1 MSSTDFLTAT
11 SDGRIAR
18 LRVDLEVHSRDAV
31 FGAAYTFIDRCY
43 VWLDKD
49 ADGRIV
55 VELTPRAGGSDSV
68 EALAGEFANE
78 LLAQSTR
85 AMVLQANRD
94 LVQAIVSRAL
104 VGAGAR
110 TAEAAAPAL
119 PDLEAFELEDEP
131 FDDPL
136 GIAISWE
143 EKYGKKTPDS
153 RAVESSSVDSA
164 VESAVESGVK
174 K

>member
-1 MSSTDFLTAT
+1 VNAESPTAT
-11 SDGRIAR
+11 NDSRIAR
-18 LRVDLEVHSRDAV
+18 LRVDLDLHSREAI

-55 VELTPRAGGSDSV
+55 IELTPRAGANDSV
-68 EALAGEFANE
+68 EALSGDFANE
-78 LLAQSTR
+78 LLAQTTR
-85 AMVLQANRD
+85 AMVLGANRD

-110 TAEAAAPAL
+110 TAQAAAPAL

-136 GIAISWE
+136 GIAMSWE
-143 EKYGKKTPDS
+143 QKYGKKTPDAS
-153 RAVESSSVDSA
+153 SPGGVE
-164 VESAVESGVK
+164 K

>member
-1 MSSTDFLTAT
+1 MSAESPAAIDA
-11 SDGRIAR
+11 SRVAR
-18 LRVDLEVHSRDAV
+18 LRVDLELHSREAV

-55 VELTPRAGGSDSV
+55 VELTPRPGATDSV
-68 EALAGEFANE
+68 EALSGDFATE

-85 AMVLQANRD
+85 AMVLAANRD
-94 LVQAIVSRAL
+94 LVQAIVTRSL

-110 TAEAAAPAL
+110 PAQAAAPPL

-136 GIAISWE
+136 GIAMSWE
-143 EKYGKKTPDS
+143 QKYGKKTPDG
-153 RAVESSSVDSA
+153 SSPGGD
-164 VESAVESGVK
+164 EPK
-174 K
+174 

>member
-1 MSSTDFLTAT
+1 MNVEFPTRPTGS
-11 SDGRIAR
+11 GRLAR
-18 LRVDLEVHSRDAV
+18 LRVDLDLHSREAI
-31 FGAAYTFIDRCY
+31 FGAAYSFIDRCY

-49 ADGRIV
+49 ADGRLVI
-55 VELTPRAGGSDSV
+55 ELTPRSDAESV
-68 EALAGEFANE
+68 EALAGDFANE

-85 AMVLQANRD
+85 AMVFAANRD

-104 VGAGAR
+104 AGAGAR
-110 TAEAAAPAL
+110 GGAATSPAL
-119 PDLEAFELEDEP
+119 PDLDSFDVEDEP

-143 EKYGKKTPDS
+143 QKYGKKNPED
-153 RAVESSSVDSA
+153 ASS
-164 VESAVESGVK
+164 GGGK

>member
-1 MSSTDFLTAT
+1 MSADSPIAMND
-11 SDGRIAR
+11 SRVAR
-18 LRVDLEVHSRDAV
+18 LRVDLDLHSREAI
-31 FGAAYTFIDRCY
+31 FGAAYAFIDRCY

-55 VELTPRAGGSDSV
+55 VELTPRASANDSV
-68 EALAGEFANE
+68 EALAGDFANE

-85 AMVLQANRD
+85 AMVLAANHD

-110 TAEAAAPAL
+110 AAQTAAPTL
-119 PDLEAFELEDEP
+119 PDLEAFELADEP

-136 GIAISWE
+136 GIAMSWE
-143 EKYGKKTPDS
+143 EKYGKKTPEANTPGGE
-153 RAVESSSVDSA
+153 RT
-164 VESAVESGVK
+164 
-174 K
+174 

>member
-1 MSSTDFLTAT
+1 VSAEPPTAMND
-11 SDGRIAR
+11 SRIAR
-18 LRVDLEVHSRDAV
+18 LRVDLDLHSREAI

-55 VELTPRAGGSDSV
+55 VELTPRAGADDSV
-68 EALAGEFANE
+68 EALSGDFANE

-85 AMVLQANRD
+85 AMVLGANRD

-104 VGAGAR
+104 IGAGAQ
-110 TAEAAAPAL
+110 TDQAAPAL
-119 PDLEAFELEDEP
+119 PELEAFEAEGEP

-143 EKYGKKTPDS
+143 QKYGKKTPG
-153 RAVESSSVDSA
+153 ESSPGGTDR
-164 VESAVESGVK
+164 EMNDRK
-174 K
+174 